1 MSQGGSL
8 GEIDAYLES
17 ILTKGTIF
25 KDRDA
30 LRHDFV
36 PSQLPHREDELRRLG
51 EVLAPMLRG
60 SKASSALLYGKTGT
74 GKTACVKLIAK
85 LMQVKAQ
92 ERGVAFVEA
101 YTNCRLEGT
110 GYRVLAK
117 VAETLGMQIPFTG
130 LATGEVLSRLVT
142 KLRSQPTNLLLV
154 LDEIDVLIREAGD
167 DLLYELSRIN
177 EYLPESKVTLVVI
190 SNDLS
195 FKEYLDPRVLST
207 LNEEEIIFPPYTA
220 DQLREILQIRAN
232 MAFNE
237 GIAPPSVINLV
248 SALSASEHGDARRA
262 LNLLRV
268 AGEIAER
275 RGGSSVTSEDAQ
287 VATRKIEDDHVFEVC
302 RSLPL
307 HPKILLAA
315 LVLSSQDEGFPTSG
329 EIYSEYL
336 KRSSTLGVPDLTYRR
351 VAMLL
356 NELEMLGLVR
366 GKIVNLGRH
375 GRTRKLRLA
384 VPADPVL
391 RALRSDS
398 MIVQL
403 LGSTK

>member
-1 MSQGGSL
+1 
-8 GEIDAYLES
+8 
-17 ILTKGTIF
+17 
-25 KDRDA
+25 
-30 LRHDFV
+30 
-36 PSQLPHREDELRRLG
+36 
-51 EVLAPMLRG
+51 MLRG

-92 ERGVAFVEA
+92 ERGVPFVEA

-220 DQLREILQIRAN
+220 DQLREILQVRAN

-315 LVLSSQDEGFPTSG
+315 LVLSSQHEGFPTSG

-403 LGSTK
+403 LGSIK